1 MGFSGVKSGTR
12 DVVDLVVMVLIITIV
27 AAIGYYIIGALNNGG
42 ITVPAQANL
51 LSPVTTLFASIGNI
65 IGITILIFFI
75 VIMIRLLINAPKES
89 EL

>member
-1 MGFSGVKSGTR
+1 
-12 DVVDLVVMVLIITIV
+12 
-27 AAIGYYIIGALNNGG
+27 
-42 ITVPAQANL
+42 
-51 LSPVTTLFASIGNI
+51 VTSLFGSIGNI